1 MSACIPTFWM
11 CSRLR
16 KTSGRACPCNLCRS
30 RRARSCISGLL
41 AKGLRRDETGK
52 GRVASALGSARGVG
66 PWRAGRGTR
75 SRGEFHVLWGEL
87 ELSSVSNA
95 LTQQNARERVGFFLM
110 QLSPD
115 APLDPLTPP
124 NGADWPG
131 ACTFRPGTAHHQPPL
146 TIRDRGRS
154 ISSRLAS
161 PAYGAHRASARWL
174 SVSDAPPRRGLG
186 PAPNISGRTLH
197 FRRPNLLG
205 DFLLLWARR
214 RLSESIS

>member
-1 MSACIPTFWM
+1 MK
-11 CSRLR
+11 R
-16 KTSGRACPCNLCRS
+16 
-30 RRARSCISGLL
+30 
-41 AKGLRRDETGK
+41 
-52 GRVASALGSARGVG
+52 
-66 PWRAGRGTR
+66 GRGSCFGFGLGARRRPLARRPGHALAWRVPR
-75 SRGEFHVLWGEL
+75 SVGRIRAVFCVERSH
-87 ELSSVSNA
+87 S
-95 LTQQNARERVGFFLM
+95 QNARERVGFFLM

-205 DFLLLWARR
+205 DFLPQRARR